1 MAIRPR
7 LSHPLPLARLHGPR
21 TRKTIMTYHSQS
33 LNSPAGLLH
42 MICDGD
48 HLLVLAFDSNWPAL
62 CRRFDELQMAE
73 TPVTKAV
80 KQQLGEYFTGSRR
93 AFTVPV
99 KPQGTAFQ
107 TRVWEALLT
116 IPYGRTASYRDQ
128 ATRIGK
134 PQAARAV
141 GHANGQNPI
150 SIDRKST
157 RMNSSH

>member
-1 MAIRPR
+1 MCFLFLFTGRSLQTICA
-7 LSHPLPLARLHGPR
+7 LGTGVKTCALP
-21 TRKTIMTYHSQS
+21 I
-33 LNSPAGLLH
+33 SP
-42 MICDGD
+42 
-48 HLLVLAFDSNWPAL
+48 F
-62 CRRFDELQMAE
+62 
-73 TPVTKAV
+73 TKAV